1 MRIGNFV
8 LRGHAT
14 DSAAAS
20 RWAHRCRRLLL
31 VLLALHAAT
40 ACAAAGKG
48 APAYATSTQ
57 TLVVGG
63 ITRTYLRAVPSPL
76 PADAPLVIVLHG
88 DGGNSANIRAALPLE
103 AQAQGKAVFVYP
115 KSAGGSFEY
124 WSLAGRQAEAA
135 FVQALI
141 ARVDADVGVDTS
153 RVYLAGMSGGATMS
167 NALGC
172 RLGAGVLRGLGIHS
186 GTLYRADASE
196 FDYTGNGGVTC
207 DLPPAII
214 LWGTADNVAG
224 TQYAN
229 GVGTRNNYAAT
240 FFCDA
245 TTTPW
250 SPAPCVAYDGCD
262 RRLHW
267 CAIEGMG
274 HSIWSGAA
282 EAMWRFFDA
291 DAAQGPVDPLPV
303 ALWDDGFEGDAPSAS
318 TRWVG
323 GYYVGYERHLYPIA
337 DVDFSAITHLM
348 VGRMTP
354 TAAGGLTRHF
364 DINDVEGPAFAHAA
378 IDAAQGA
385 GRKAILMIGGAGE
398 IAGWRAAADDATRAA
413 FVANLLAAVDEF
425 GADGLDIDWEPLE
438 TQDHADV
445 LALLQALRAAR
456 PNLLLTMPVMWINS
470 NIQWNPRPV
479 GEAAFLAAAAPLLDQ
494 VNVMSYE
501 MAAAYEGWHSWF
513 ASPLHGEGANT
524 PSSVSSSIEYY
535 RGAGVPAAKL
545 GVGMGF
551 YGNCFR
557 GVQQPRV
564 PVGPANFVASDGAM
578 SYRAI
583 RTTYLPAMA
592 YTFDAMAQAPWLGS
606 AAQIGPQQCNLVTY
620 EDAASIAAKGA
631 YAVAEGLGGG
641 IIWTVAQGHV
651 PSLPA
656 GQRDPLLDAVREAFL
671 DSARS
676 GR

>member
-1 MRIGNFV
+1 MRS
-8 LRGHAT
+8 GHWLSGCGAG
-14 DSAAAS
+14 A
-20 RWAHRCRRLLL
+20 LLQL
-31 VLLALHAAT
+31 SIVWMALGTAT
-40 ACAAAGKG
+40 ACAAVPAG
-48 APAYATSTQ
+48 APAYVTSTR
-57 TLVVGG
+57 TLVVNGV
-63 ITRTYLRAVPSPL
+63 TRTYLLAVPEAL
-76 PADAPLVIVLHG
+76 PANAPLVIALHG
-88 DGGNSANIRAALPLE
+88 DGGNSAGIRASLPIE
-103 AQAQGKAVFVYP
+103 AQAQGGAVFVYP

-124 WSLAGRQAEAA
+124 WTLAGRQAEAA
-135 FVQALI
+135 FVRALVAHI
-141 ARVDADVGVDTS
+141 ETDIGIDTS
-153 RVYLAGMSGGATMS
+153 RVYLAGMSGGATMA
-167 NALGC
+167 NALAC
-172 RLGAGVLRGLGIHS
+172 HLGADEIRGLGIHS

-196 FDYTGNGGVTC
+196 FDYTANGGVTC

-214 LWGTADNVAG
+214 LWGTADNVPG

-229 GVGTRNNYAAT
+229 GIGTRDNYAAT

-245 TTTPW
+245 TSTPW

-267 CAIEGMG
+267 CAIDGMG

-291 DAAQGPVDPLPV
+291 DATQGPVDPPGP
-303 ALWDDGFEGDAPSAS
+303 LWGDGFEGDGAATP

-323 GYYVGYERHLYPIA
+323 GYYVGYERNLYPIA

-364 DINDVEGPAFAHAA
+364 DINDAEGPLFAHAA
-378 IDAAQGA
+378 IDAAQAA

-398 IAGWRAAADDATRAA
+398 IDGWRAAADDATRAT

-425 GADGLDIDWEPLE
+425 DADGLDIDWEPLE

-445 LALLQALRAAR
+445 LALLQALRTAR
-456 PNLLLTMPVMWINS
+456 PNLLLTMPVMWVNS
-470 NIQWNPRPV
+470 NFEWNPRPV
-479 GEAAFLAAAAPLLDQ
+479 GEAAFLASAAPLLDQ
-494 VNVMSYE
+494 VNVMTYE

-513 ASPLHGEGANT
+513 ASPLHGEAANT
-524 PSSVSSSIEYY
+524 PSSVSSSVEYY
-535 RGAGVPAAKL
+535 LGAGVPAAKL

-564 PVGPANFVASDGAM
+564 AVTPANFVASDGAM

-583 RTTYLPAMA
+583 RTTYLPAMT
-592 YTFDAMAQAPWLGS
+592 YTFDVAAQAPWLGS
-606 AAQIGPQQCNLVTY
+606 AAQIGPQQCNLVTF

-631 YAVAEGLGGG
+631 YVVAEGLGGG
-641 IIWTVAQGHV
+641 IIWTVSQGHV

-671 DSARS
+671 EAGSE
-676 GR
+676 